1 VTTIAPYGSWRSVIT
16 TELLVERVVGLSN
29 PVVAG
34 DAVLWVESRPT
45 EGGRQVIVCRDAHG
59 STRDVL
65 PAGFSA
71 RSMVHEYGGLCYA
84 VHGGVVYFSNFS
96 DQRLHRVDLADGAAP
111 PQPITPEPATPLADR
126 YADPVVTGD
135 GAWILCVRERHNGA
149 AAVDVV
155 NEIVAV
161 PTDGSAPPRV
171 IVSGHDFFSAPRLS
185 PDGRRLAWL
194 SWDHPQMP
202 WDGTELWEAEIDA
215 ACALHHTRKVA
226 GAVDE
231 SVNQPRYG
239 PDGTLYCASDRTGWW
254 RLYADAG
261 GTGHAVGADADLDE
275 AEFSGPDWAF
285 GQSTYV
291 VMDDGSVVA
300 AWVQRGVAHLG
311 VLGAGDGNG
320 SPTVT
325 AIASPFTAVS
335 TLVRGPRPSTVIAL
349 AASPTEGPALVEI
362 RIPGG
367 EVSVLKRNR
376 DVTVDAVHISVPTA
390 VEFPTEHDRTAH
402 ALFYAP
408 VNPDFRAPVDERP
421 PLIVMSHGGPTGS
434 TSAVLNYAV
443 QFWTSRGF
451 AVVDVNYGGSTGY
464 GRAYRERLNGQWGI
478 VDVDDCVNAARWLAS
493 QGLVDGVRMAIR
505 GGSAGGYT
513 TLCALT
519 FRDVFAAG
527 AGHYGIADAGAL
539 ARDTHKFESRYTD
552 GLIGP
557 WPEAEA
563 VYEERSPI
571 FHTDLLSTP
580 LILFQGL
587 EDRVVPPNQAEMM
600 AAALDAKGI
609 PHALIEYEGEQHGFR
624 RAENIMRTASAE
636 LSFYG
641 QVLGFAPADDEDPVV
656 IVHAGAIR
664 HGHR

>member
-1 VTTIAPYGSWRSVIT
+1 
-16 TELLVERVVGLSN
+16 
-29 PVVAG
+29 
-34 DAVLWVESRPT
+34 
-45 EGGRQVIVCRDAHG
+45 
-59 STRDVL
+59 
-65 PAGFSA
+65 
-71 RSMVHEYGGLCYA
+71 
-84 VHGGVVYFSNFS
+84 
-96 DQRLHRVDLADGAAP
+96 
-111 PQPITPEPATPLADR
+111 
-126 YADPVVTGD
+126 
-135 GAWILCVRERHNGA
+135 
-149 AAVDVV
+149 
-155 NEIVAV
+155 
-161 PTDGSAPPRV
+161 
-171 IVSGHDFFSAPRLS
+171 
-185 PDGRRLAWL
+185 
-194 SWDHPQMP
+194 
-202 WDGTELWEAEIDA
+202 
-215 ACALHHTRKVA
+215 
-226 GAVDE
+226 
-231 SVNQPRYG
+231 
-239 PDGTLYCASDRTGWW
+239 
-254 RLYADAG
+254 
-261 GTGHAVGADADLDE
+261 
-275 AEFSGPDWAF
+275 
-285 GQSTYV
+285 
-291 VMDDGSVVA
+291 
-300 AWVQRGVAHLG
+300 
-311 VLGAGDGNG
+311 
-320 SPTVT
+320 
-325 AIASPFTAVS
+325 
-335 TLVRGPRPSTVIAL
+335 
-349 AASPTEGPALVEI
+349 
-362 RIPGG
+362 
-367 EVSVLKRNR
+367 
-376 DVTVDAVHISVPTA
+376 
-390 VEFPTEHDRTAH
+390 
-402 ALFYAP
+402 

-493 QGLVDGVRMAIR
+493 QGLVDGDRMAIR

-641 QVLGFAPADDEDPVV
+641 QVLGFAPADDDDPVV
-656 IVHAGAIR
+656 IVHADAIR
-664 HGHR
+664 PGHR